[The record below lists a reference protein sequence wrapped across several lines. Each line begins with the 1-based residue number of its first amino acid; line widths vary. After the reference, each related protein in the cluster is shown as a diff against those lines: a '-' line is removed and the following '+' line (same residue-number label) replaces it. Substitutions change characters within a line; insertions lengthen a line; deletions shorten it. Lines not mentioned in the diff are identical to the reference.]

1 MREIAKLYSDTQ
13 IVEENN
19 INGLLYGAELCGD
32 FSAEASGKPA
42 RTGYNIIILVTH
54 GSLSYVIGR
63 QEFKADCPAIRVIPS
78 GSGLNSVS
86 YSGGFRGCI
95 VKVCDELMMDIIR
108 NNNPFP
114 LESIYRLYDNKHSN
128 VNITRDECDTLLA
141 DMRNMIAA
149 MGKKRHHF
157 LHELNYAH
165 LYILTSD
172 ILALLR
178 ENIDRQHSV
187 TFYAGELCISKQ
199 YLSAVVKEKTKTTTG
214 KIIAKARAEKAL
226 QMLRETELS
235 IKEIADRLAFPDQST
250 FGKFFKKQFGESPL
264 GYRSKITRVAPLN
277 KGLSRSDWGL
287 RWEGP
292 TGPHRSVSEVSC
304 MGTEAAQVPAQRSGA
319 ACPTGA
325 VTAGDWG

>member
-1 MREIAKLYSDTQ
+1 MHILQSNTGNMREIAKLYSDTQ
-13 IVEENN
+13 IVEENH

-32 FSAEASGKPA
+32 FSAEASGKPV

-86 YSGGFRGCI
+86 YSGGFMGCI

-172 ILALLR
+172 IADMIWKRFGDGNPGHTIETSRSGVIFQQFLALLR

-199 YLSAVVKEKTKTTTG
+199 YLSAVVKEKTKTTTW
-214 KIIAKARAEKAL
+214 KIIAKVRAEKAL
-226 QMLRETELS
+226 QMLRDTELS
-235 IKEIADRLAFPDQST
+235 IKEIADRLSFPDQST
-250 FGKFFKKQFGESPL
+250 FGKFFKKHFGESPL
-264 GYRSKITRVAPLN
+264 GYRSKITKKMR
-277 KGLSRSDWGL
+277 
-287 RWEGP
+287 
-292 TGPHRSVSEVSC
+292 
-304 MGTEAAQVPAQRSGA
+304 MGI
-319 ACPTGA
+319 
-325 VTAGDWG
+325 